1 LDATE
6 ARKFQA
12 QFDTSMGF
20 DGSTTP

>member
-12 QFDTSMGF
+12 RFDTSMGF